1 MSFQI
6 HALPPEPFA
15 KYFDYTSDELAA
27 RGAQIHVVTEY
38 PGTPCR
44 VSLADA
50 QVGETVVLL
59 NHEHLSKATPYR
71 ASHAIFIRKDVTQ
84 AMLAVNAVPDV
95 LSTRLLS
102 IRGFDKT
109 HNMRVADVVDGI
121 KLGAALN
128 DMFQSDTVA
137 YIHIHNAKQGC
148 FAAQATRV

>member
-6 HALPPEPFA
+6 HALSPEPFA
-15 KYFDYTSDELAA
+15 KYFDYTSEKLTA
-27 RGAQIHVVTEY
+27 RGAQLHVVTEY

-59 NHEHLSKATPYR
+59 NYEHQSNNTPYR
-71 ASHAIFIRKDVTQ
+71 ASHAIFVRKDVAQT
-84 AMLAVNAVPDV
+84 MLAVDTVPDV

-102 IRGFDKT
+102 IRGFDSA

-121 KLGAALN
+121 KLGAALD
-128 DMFQSDTVA
+128 DMFQSGTVA

-148 FAAQATRV
+148 FAAHATRA